1 MDKLKDYGKLIVNLL
16 NRHAEMINR
25 SRATDIET
33 AAIFDDARNH
43 YMLFRI
49 GWRHKERVHTA
60 ILYLRIRN
68 GKIWIEEDASGYCAG
83 FSSSE
88 YASADSV
95 CSSVKSGFYGLFRG
109 KIYATYRNF

>member
-1 MDKLKDYGKLIVNLL
+1 MDKLKDYGKVIANIL

-25 SRATDIET
+25 SGKNDVET
-33 AAIFDDARNH
+33 TAIIDDTRNH

-68 GKIWIEEDASGYCAG
+68 GKIWIEEDWTENG
-83 FSSSE
+83 
-88 YASADSV
+88 
-95 CSSVKSGFYGLFRG
+95 
-109 KIYATYRNF
+109 IATELLEMGVPHQDIVLAFHHPSMRPMTQFAAA